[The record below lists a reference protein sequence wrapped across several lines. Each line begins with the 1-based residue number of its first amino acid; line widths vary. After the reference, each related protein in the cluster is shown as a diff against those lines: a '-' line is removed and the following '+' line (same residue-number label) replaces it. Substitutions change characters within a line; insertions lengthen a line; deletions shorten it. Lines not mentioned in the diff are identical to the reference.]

1 MQVNGES
8 ENRTPLSVSAEKR
21 NIKMSV
27 LQNFIVFEGI
37 DGAGTTTQ
45 LKKLESFFQDR
56 NATPAHFDAEP
67 TTGETGRFLRRVLK
81 GEVPATPET
90 QAYLF
95 AADRNEHIFG
105 KSGIAE
111 FSEGGTLCFSD
122 RYFFSSLAY
131 QSAACGMEL
140 PLLLNSR
147 FPLPRILF
155 YFDIDPEISLKRVT
169 GRGEQLEIFEK
180 LDYQQKTR
188 AKYEEVMTMYD
199 GTELGEGMKVVRID
213 ATKTPDEIHSQIL
226 SIIKD
231 VYGL

>member
-1 MQVNGES
+1 
-8 ENRTPLSVSAEKR
+8 
-21 NIKMSV
+21 MSI

-45 LKKLESFFQDR
+45 LKMLESWFDNLGTR
-56 NATPAHFDAEP
+56 LVHFDAEP

-81 GEVPATPET
+81 GEVPATAET

-105 KSGIAE
+105 NGGIESLCQA
-111 FSEGGTLCFSD
+111 GTLCFSD

-140 PLLLNSR
+140 PLLLNNR
-147 FPLPRILF
+147 FPLPRLLF
-155 YFDIDPEISLKRVT
+155 FFDIDPEISLKRVT

-180 LDYQQKTR
+180 MEYQQKTR

-199 GTELGEGMKVVRID
+199 GTKLGEGMQVIRID
-213 ATKTPDEIHSQIL
+213 ATKTPEEIHSQIL

>member
-1 MQVNGES
+1 
-8 ENRTPLSVSAEKR
+8 
-21 NIKMSV
+21 MSV

-45 LKKLESFFQDR
+45 LKKLESYFSGVSKPQ
-56 NATPAHFDAEP
+56 AHFDAEP

-95 AADRNEHIFG
+95 AADRNQHIFG
-105 KSGIAE
+105 EGGIAQL
-111 FSEGGTLCFSD
+111 SNAGTLCFSD

-131 QSAACGMEL
+131 QSASCGMDL

-155 YFDIDPEISLKRVT
+155 YFDIDPEISLARVT
-169 GRGEQLEIFEK
+169 SRGEELEIFEK
-180 LDYQQKTR
+180 IDYQKKTR
-188 AKYEEVMTMYD
+188 AQYEKVVQMYD
-199 GTELGEGMKVVRID
+199 GTELGSGMQVVRID
-213 ATKTPDEIHSQIL
+213 ATKTPDQIHQQIL
-226 SIIKD
+226 SVIKT
-231 VYGL
+231 VYHL